1 MTIEEKHKKDV
12 QFQIECLSQDLIVML
27 MNNYGFDMRSA
38 METLYTSHTYQ
49 KIENESTGLYYQGSE
64 YVFSFLEKELDDNK
78 S

>member
-12 QFQIECLSQDLIVML
+12 QFQIEGLSQDLTVML

>member
-49 KIENESTGLYYQGSE
+49 KI
-64 YVFSFLEKELDDNK
+64 
-78 S
+78 